1 MNKLKYILFF
11 CVSLLVVNSCNDPS
25 KVKSVFL
32 SPDTMVLNVGESRQI
47 EMFIQPISAIAYN
60 STAWSS
66 TNTDVAVVD
75 SKGNVTAIYAG
86 ECMIIGQASNVYD
99 TCYVRVVTPQF
110 SLSFDKISMY
120 DIDDSETKR
129 YVVLRLHDSSVSFD
143 EDGNASG
150 NGFFINLFLYA
161 PISKDSLPQGDYMVN
176 DNEDE
181 YSIAPGEI
189 KEKDGQYY
197 ITGSYLGQYHAD
209 GLSVIRIVKGS
220 ITISFN
226 GVYVVECMLYGV
238 DNEEIKAR
246 CTATPVYWR
255 GETGSDAKSLF
266 YNNYTAQEFSL
277 PSEPT
282 VNHIQVTLNC
292 DNDTSAVFIAR
303 VPLSVNY
310 IPSGKY
316 SISNDIS
323 RAFTLLSTE
332 NNYSCKF
339 IAGDSISPICEATL
353 VVSRDDEKYF
363 LFDAS
368 FSTAEESYVITKRSN
383 SDKMRIKR
391 HQYFFNFDK

>member
-1 MNKLKYILFF
+1 
-11 CVSLLVVNSCNDPS
+11 
-25 KVKSVFL
+25 
-32 SPDTMVLNVGESRQI
+32 
-47 EMFIQPISAIAYN
+47 
-60 STAWSS
+60 
-66 TNTDVAVVD
+66 
-75 SKGNVTAIYAG
+75 
-86 ECMIIGQASNVYD
+86 
-99 TCYVRVVTPQF
+99 
-110 SLSFDKISMY
+110 
-120 DIDDSETKR
+120 
-129 YVVLRLHDSSVSFD
+129 
-143 EDGNASG
+143 
-150 NGFFINLFLYA
+150 
-161 PISKDSLPQGDYMVN
+161 
-176 DNEDE
+176 
-181 YSIAPGEI
+181 
-189 KEKDGQYY
+189 
-197 ITGSYLGQYHAD
+197 
-209 GLSVIRIVKGS
+209 
-220 ITISFN
+220 
-226 GVYVVECMLYGV
+226 MLYGV

-383 SDKMRIKR
+383 IDKMRIKR